1 MILKMSKVNNT
12 KAKVKLSL
20 LNFANDKLTAM
31 KKLYRFILPVVL
43 TLLVTSCGFQLRG
56 DYLLAPELQ
65 TLYLSSV
72 DKHGELTRLTRQHL
86 VRNQITLAEKFSQ
99 QTPELHILKDELDRR
114 TLSVFPNGQVAEY
127 ELIYTVKYQLR
138 FANEEIQSFKFEIN
152 RDYQDDPDIALAKSR
167 ELSLML
173 REMRQEAAD
182 KILRNMATIQR

>member
-1 MILKMSKVNNT
+1 MIVNMSQVNKHLAIILRSVLLLART
-12 KAKVKLSL
+12 KLSTLKPYHRL
-20 LNFANDKLTAM
+20 LFPLAISLM
-31 KKLYRFILPVVL
+31 
-43 TLLVTSCGFQLRG
+43 VTGCGFQLRG

-86 VRNQITLAEKFSQ
+86 TRNQVTLTENFTP
-99 QTPELHILKDELDRR
+99 QTPELRILKDELDRR

-127 ELIYTVKYQLR
+127 ELIYTVQYQLR
-138 FANEEIQSFKFEIN
+138 FANEEIQAFQFEIN